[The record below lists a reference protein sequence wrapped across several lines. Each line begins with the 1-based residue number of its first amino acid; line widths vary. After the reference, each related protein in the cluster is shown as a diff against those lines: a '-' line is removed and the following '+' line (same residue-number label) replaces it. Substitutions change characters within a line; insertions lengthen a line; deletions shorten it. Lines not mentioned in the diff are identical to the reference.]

1 MGAYGV
7 KRRVMQVWR
16 IEEVRKGGTY
26 SVALASLLGSLR
38 IAVDLRLDHGTTVQE
53 IYEL

>member
-16 IEEVRKGGTY
+16 IEEVRKGGT
-26 SVALASLLGSLR
+26 LASLLGSLR